1 MNWDSRL
8 LFDNEKKNWFVN
20 QVVGEKKDKEKLK
33 KKNKESKRKETEFS
47 TIKWMILK
55 CRWGLKY

>member
-1 MNWDSRL
+1 MRLNWDSRL

-33 KKNKESKRKETEFS
+33 KRIKRVKEKKPNFQKLSGWFWNAGEV
-47 TIKWMILK
+47 
-55 CRWGLKY
+55 